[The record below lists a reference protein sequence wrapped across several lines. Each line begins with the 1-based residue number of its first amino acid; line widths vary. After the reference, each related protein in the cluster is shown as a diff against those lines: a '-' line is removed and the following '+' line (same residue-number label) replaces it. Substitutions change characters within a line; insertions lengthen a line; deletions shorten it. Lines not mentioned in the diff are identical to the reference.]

1 MSISYLG
8 VPGPG
13 QLELPLT
20 YLLASCLPNLIPSS
34 SYCQTQLPKS
44 PFLSGYF
51 QPSMA
56 LLCRQNKIQARW
68 TDIEGFLPILL
79 HLRFQARPSA
89 LTGTIPVPA
98 EPDPSASFPASSS
111 CSCHSSAQKLFPPL
125 HGHLVYNY
133 LLSYG
138 SGHIL
143 SIRDTATNKR
153 AWVPFLL
160 KLIKKFILNYQIPS
174 NL

>member
-1 MSISYLG
+1 MPTSLSLVSACSSQCLWQFGANHMNISYSD

-34 SYCQTQLPKS
+34 LYCQTQLPKS

-51 QPSMA
+51 QSSMA
-56 LLCRQNKIQARW
+56 SLCRQNKIQARW

-79 HLRFQARPSA
+79 HLPFQARSSA

-98 EPDPSASFPASSS
+98 EPDHSASSPDSSS
-111 CSCHSSAQKLFPPL
+111 CSCRSSAWKICSLLFT
-125 HGHLVYNY
+125 V
-133 LLSYG
+133 
-138 SGHIL
+138 I
-143 SIRDTATNKR
+143 
-153 AWVPFLL
+153 
-160 KLIKKFILNYQIPS
+160 
-174 NL
+174 